1 MKSLDGLDGLDGLDV
16 SFDGLDIPLFINFLY
31 IFAENIL
38 VFLEIVTKMKIDAS
52 CLLNA
57 PSWSPKI
64 K

>member
-1 MKSLDGLDGLDGLDV
+1 MKSLDGLDV
-16 SFDGLDIPLFINFLY
+16 SFDGLDIPLFINFFDV
-31 IFAENIL
+31 FAENIL

>member
-1 MKSLDGLDGLDGLDV
+1 MKSLDGLDV
-16 SFDGLDIPLFINFLY
+16 SFDGLDIPLFINFLD

-38 VFLEIVTKMKIDAS
+38 VFLEIITKMKIDPS